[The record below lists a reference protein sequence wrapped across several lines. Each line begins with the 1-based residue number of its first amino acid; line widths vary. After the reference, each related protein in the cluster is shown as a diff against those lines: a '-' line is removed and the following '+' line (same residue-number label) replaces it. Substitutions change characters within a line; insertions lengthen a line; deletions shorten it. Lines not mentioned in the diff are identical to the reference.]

1 MRKLAL
7 GAAISAALA
16 FFFDPTQG
24 RRRRAMLVQRV
35 GGFFRRRARDTAG
48 VGQAV
53 AAEAHAVKQKAT
65 HLREEPK
72 DFNDP
77 TLAAK
82 VETELFRDAD
92 VEKGKIDVNVQE
104 GVVQLRGEVPS
115 EDMMKALVAKARSV
129 QGVVDVESL
138 LHLPGQEAPMH
149 H

>member
-16 FFFDPTQG
+16 VFFDPTQG

-35 GGFFRRRARDTAG
+35 GGFFRRRARD
-48 VGQAV
+48 
-53 AAEAHAVKQKAT
+53 AHAVKQKAT

-82 VETELFRDAD
+82 VETELFREAD